1 LRALRAHR
9 YENPLRIIQLN

>member
-9 YENPLRIIQLN
+9 YENPLRILQLN